1 MVILDSY
8 VNLITNQ
15 KVNHQTSFID
25 LYSWYV

>member
-1 MVILDSY
+1 MMILDSY
-8 VNLITNQ
+8 VNLIAR